1 MTGNKFKFINITSYA
16 PEQFN
21 VLDEDNK
28 LIAYVRTRWGK
39 TTVYPYENNDINW
52 DKELFNINY
61 DEEFLGAIPDNM
73 KNDIFE
79 SISKKL
85 HNYLNDTK

>member
-1 MTGNKFKFINITSYA
+1 MTGNKFKFINIT
-16 PEQFN
+16 
-21 VLDEDNK
+21 
-28 LIAYVRTRWGK
+28 
-39 TTVYPYENNDINW
+39 PYENNDINW

-61 DEEFLGAIPDNM
+61 DEEYLGAIPDNM